1 MMDHI
6 VTVDQNFVLRLRCDL
21 DTPSKREDCASGVDS
36 GKEEEDPW
44 PLVVVS
50 HQMVVRDGPMLRQ
63 EAVEEILP
71 WVLDIRAAA
80 MQCD

>member
-1 MMDHI
+1 MDHI
-6 VTVDQNFVLRLRCDL
+6 VTVDQNFVLRLRCGSDASL
-21 DTPSKREDCASGVDS
+21 KREDSLSGMEL
-36 GKEEEDPW
+36 GREEEPW

-63 EAVEEILP
+63 EAVEEVLP

-80 MQCD
+80 VHCE